1 MFIEFEMERFQSLY
15 ENEVDYNLSDSGLH
29 PLAIKDLLNKEEINH
44 FLNMELG
51 YGYTQGDPVLLNQ
64 VAQWYPGQSEKNIL
78 ITNGSAEANFILAW
92 SLIQPGDEIVMVL
105 PNYMQVP
112 GLAKI
117 FGARVKYIYLQEELD
132 WHLNMDELQSLL
144 TNKTKLISICNPSNP
159 TGAVMSAEEL
169 KQLATLAR
177 KYDAYIHSD
186 EVYRGSELNGRE
198 TNSCIE
204 FYEKSIIT
212 CGLSKSF
219 AHPGLRMGWLV
230 ADESVINDLWSRK
243 DYSSIC
249 ASLLSQYIA
258 IKMMQPETRK
268 KIHARATS
276 MLSTN
281 VELFQNW
288 LNTHPDLFSFV
299 PPKAGGMAFVGYK
312 MDINSTKFA
321 NLLRTEQSVLIVP
334 GDCYGMDGY
343 LRFGIGSPSDY
354 LSTGLNLVSQ
364 GIKNIGY

>member
-1 MFIEFEMERFQSLY
+1 MFVEFEMERFQSLY

-29 PLAIKDLLNKEEINH
+29 PLTIKDLLDEEEINH
-44 FLNMELG
+44 FLNMEIG
-51 YGYTQGDPVLLNQ
+51 YGYTQGDPVLLSHI
-64 VAQWYPGQSEKNIL
+64 AQWYPGQCENNVL

-92 SLIQPGDEIVMVL
+92 SLIQPGDEVIMML

-117 FGARVKYIYLQEELD
+117 FGASVKYIYLKEELG
-132 WHLNMDELQSLL
+132 WHFAMDELQSLL

-177 KYDAYIHSD
+177 EYDAYIHSD

-204 FYEKSIIT
+204 FYEKVIVT

-219 AHPGLRMGWLV
+219 AHPGLRIGWLV
-230 ADESVINDLWSRK
+230 ADESIINDLWSHK

-249 ASLLSQYIA
+249 ASVLSQYIA
-258 IKMMQPETRK
+258 IKMMQPDTRK

-354 LSTGLNLVSQ
+354 LSTGLNLISQ